1 MVSIVFTRTAWG
13 RGGAGVIQERLP
25 QLGVDWNRLRVDLG
39 TFLERLWFV
48 G

>member
-13 RGGAGVIQERLP
+13 GGAGVIQERLL

-39 TFLERLWFV
+39 IFLERLWLV